1 MSRTLAIVLGI
12 ILSVQAFGDVVI
24 NEISASHTPR
34 NLRWDE
40 NDQAYPGSGPAWW
53 SASFDDSRWQTGKL
67 PMGYS
72 LGSIATDLGSG
83 LRGVSPSFYVRKDF
97 EVSTSEAASSAP
109 MVLRIN
115 YNDGFIAW
123 INGVEVARGNM
134 GAAKAHIYHDQLSH
148 RGSTLGTNSES
159 ITLPVASELLIK
171 GKNVIAVQVNN
182 YTLTSNMRLEMSLR
196 IDEPSGA
203 DPQLFSSGGSV
214 TYLPGL
220 REPSSGLVDPVTSPD
235 DPSDWIELYN
245 NGEDSVDL
253 GGWSLSD
260 ELMEPL
266 KWSFPV
272 GTTISAGEYLVVLA
286 DDPDN
291 PVEGG
296 DFLHTNFKL
305 ASGGEYVGLYD
316 SGGNP
321 VSEISPKYPKQFP
334 NYSFGLTA
342 DGKWRY
348 FQTPS
353 PGQSNLGNEFVG
365 KADAP
370 DFSQKG
376 GFYDDALVVT
386 LSSMTPE
393 VTIRYTTDGSEPTL
407 ENGSDYTLPLSLNS
421 INSRRGH
428 VIRARSFRDGFIAS
442 NIKTNTFL
450 INQDPRVRTSPALVY
465 AGDPE
470 RALYDPFGVLAING

>member
-24 NEISASHTPR
+24 NEISTSHIPR

-53 SASFDDSRWQTGKL
+53 SESFDDSRWQSGKL

-83 LRGVSPSFYVRKDF
+83 LRSISPSFYVRKDF
-97 EVSTSEAASSAP
+97 EASTSEAASSAP

-159 ITLPVASELLIK
+159 ITLPIASELLIR

-203 DPQLFSSGGSV
+203 DPQLFSSGGAV

-245 NGEDSVDL
+245 NGEESVDL
-253 GGWSLSD
+253 GG
-260 ELMEPL
+260 
-266 KWSFPV
+266 
-272 GTTISAGEYLVVLA
+272 
-286 DDPDN
+286 
-291 PVEGG
+291 VES
-296 DFLHTNFKL
+296 K
-305 ASGGEYVGLYD
+305 
-316 SGGNP
+316 
-321 VSEISPKYPKQFP
+321 
-334 NYSFGLTA
+334 
-342 DGKWRY
+342 
-348 FQTPS
+348 
-353 PGQSNLGNEFVG
+353 
-365 KADAP
+365 
-370 DFSQKG
+370 
-376 GFYDDALVVT
+376 
-386 LSSMTPE
+386 
-393 VTIRYTTDGSEPTL
+393 
-407 ENGSDYTLPLSLNS
+407 
-421 INSRRGH
+421 
-428 VIRARSFRDGFIAS
+428 
-442 NIKTNTFL
+442 
-450 INQDPRVRTSPALVY
+450 
-465 AGDPE
+465 
-470 RALYDPFGVLAING
+470 